1 MTIFFNTFFT
11 CFLYYIIGRPYT
23 NLKNSFSNCCLLVIT
38 GAIILSFLAVLIN
51 FFFKLSEITNTI
63 FLLLLIAFS
72 FYKVSFKKI
81 VSNKNLISVLLI
93 SLFATAIIYL
103 ADNNR
108 PDSGLYHFPFI
119 KLLNDE
125 KLIIGITNI
134 NSRFGTISIIQY
146 LQAISNN
153 IITNTNGMLLPL
165 SILPSAIYLYFF
177 NEINIQL
184 KKKNKN
190 KPYLLFIFFS
200 LIFFT
205 YKMNRYGQYGNDYIP
220 HFFVFFLVSI
230 ILKYNNKIG
239 FSNIYFYSV
248 FIFLNKIIFFPVF
261 FFALLKLKENFRFN
275 YLFKLKNL
283 IISGF
288 LILWILKTLLNSGCL
303 FWPFQNSCINKLS
316 WFNPDKNSIQHV
328 SKLSII
334 NKAWAKAWPDNKEK
348 YESLEEYTSGY
359 KWIKVWASNHGKK
372 VFKIISFYALFLIL
386 ITYVFKKNTKEN
398 LREKIGKNQKKNLIV
413 YLIFFIIC
421 SIFWFFYFPVFRFGI
436 SYLVLMLI
444 LMFTLFNYK
453 LVLNNKNVN
462 LIKYISIF
470 CITIF
475 ISKNMIKLENYSQKY
490 NNYPWPKYY
499 SFSIKNDEIA
509 LTKIKINNKFS
520 HYKTNGLCMYS
531 KSPCTNENISK
542 LLKMKNK
549 FSYKVYYF

>member
-1 MTIFFNTFFT
+1 MTIFLNTFFT

-23 NLKNSFSNCCLLVIT
+23 NLKNSFSNCCLLVIN

-51 FFFKLSEITNTI
+51 FFFKLSEITNTVL
-63 FLLLLIAFS
+63 FLLLIAFS
-72 FYKVSFKKI
+72 FYKISFKKI
-81 VSNKNLISVLLI
+81 VNNKNLTSILLI
-93 SLFATAIIYL
+93 SLFATVIIYL

-134 NSRFGTISIIQY
+134 NSRFGTVSIIQY

-153 IITNTNGMLLPL
+153 TITNTNGMLLPL

-184 KKKNKN
+184 KNTIKN

-220 HFFVFFLVSI
+220 HFFVFFLISI
-230 ILKYNNKIG
+230 ILKYNNKIN

-248 FIFLNKIIFFPVF
+248 FIFLNKITFFPIF
-261 FFALLKLKENFRFN
+261 FFALIKLKENFNFN
-275 YLFKLKNL
+275 YIFRLKNF

-303 FWPFQNSCINKLS
+303 FWPFQNTCVNKLS
-316 WFNPDKNSIQHV
+316 WFNSDENSIQHV
-328 SKLSII
+328 SRLSVV

-348 YESLEEYTSGY
+348 YKSLEEYTNGY

-372 VFKIISFYALFLIL
+372 VFNTMSIYALFLIL
-386 ITYVFKKNTKEN
+386 MTYGFKKNIKTSLKEKTH
-398 LREKIGKNQKKNLIV
+398 KIKKKKLIV
-413 YLIFFIIC
+413 YLIFFSSC
-421 SIFWFFYFPVFRFGI
+421 SILWFFYFPVFRFGI
-436 SYLVLMLI
+436 SYLVLILI
-444 LMFTLFNYK
+444 LIFTLANYK
-453 LVLNNKNVN
+453 LVLDTKNIN
-462 LIKYISIF
+462 LIKYMSIF
-470 CITIF
+470 CLTIF
-475 ISKNMIKLENYSQKY
+475 IFKNMIKLEEYNQKY
-490 NNYPWPKYY
+490 KNYPWPKYY
-499 SFSIKNDEIA
+499 NFDDKN
-509 LTKIKINNKFS
+509 LKINLSKVKVNDKFS
-520 HYKTNGLCMYS
+520 HYFTQGLCMYS
-531 KSPCTNENISK
+531 KSPCTNEKVSRSLSLGNI
-542 LLKMKNK
+542 
-549 FSYKVYYF
+549 FSYKIYYF